1 MLLVAKVIHSKT
13 NQDSKC
19 WGWIFTIQLSFDTV
33 FHTYRNYV
41 LWSGLQNHNDGQI
54 KSR

>member
-13 NQDSKC
+13 NQDSKR

-41 LWSGLQNHNDGQI
+41 L
-54 KSR
+54 